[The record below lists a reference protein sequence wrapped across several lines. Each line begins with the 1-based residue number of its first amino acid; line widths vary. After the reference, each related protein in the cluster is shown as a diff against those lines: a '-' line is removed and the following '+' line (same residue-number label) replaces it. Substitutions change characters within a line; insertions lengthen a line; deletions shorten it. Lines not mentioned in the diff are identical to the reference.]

1 MQAEPAICS
10 MAALINIL
18 SAESPGN
25 KVNLSNLISFIETRN
40 LTLGTISKIVFE

>member
-10 MAALINIL
+10 MAALIYIL
-18 SAESPGN
+18 SAEYPGN
-25 KVNLSNLISFIETRN
+25 TINLSNLISFFETRN

>member
-18 SAESPGN
+18 SAEYPGN
-25 KVNLSNLISFIETRN
+25 KIHLSNLISFIETGN

>member
-10 MAALINIL
+10 TAALINIL
-18 SAESPGN
+18 SAEYPGN
-25 KVNLSNLISFIETRN
+25 KVNLSNLISFFEKRT